1 MRFALLSL
9 LALLALPACHH
20 AAAETE
26 PDYLHVVLR
35 RLPQCAYGVS
45 FERPVRVDLL
55 AGEHLLD
62 TAFHAGTYMG
72 EESLDVSLYVPEAV
86 PGRYLL
92 RVGLCPSMSED
103 PEASVACEPV
113 EWIGQTRSFLRP
125 SGVDAPQVVEYY
137 RWSLR
142 CRDGERAR

>member
-55 AGEHLLD
+55 
-62 TAFHAGTYMG
+62 AGTYMG

-125 SGVDAPQVVEYY
+125 SGIDAPQVVEYY